1 LVFASF
7 GVAFTETNAAL
18 DHFEQGCSPR
28 GRAVWYWP
36 NRPFVISKQA
46 TVTDSLMATADR
58 EPTSEPYRFPPSGT
72 SLSPLGP
79 SSPPLGP
86 FLLDSGGRGER
97 RPGRPP
103 AFLESR
109 RGLSVIA
116 RRPSR
121 RAAACQRYGL
131 GHCDLAE
138 RKSCNTPYSPYH
150 SRSEPL
156 LSRIF
161 EPSRHLLNLR
171 KFFNPLDWIIRL
183 SPRTAASRL
192 IVRFPNPGEIKIS
205 PKSWR

>member
-1 LVFASF
+1 MRQYF
-7 GVAFTETNAAL
+7 GEHRSKFGLRELWRSLHGTNAAL
-18 DHFEQGCSPR
+18 DHFEQRSPR

-58 EPTSEPYRFPPSGT
+58 EPTSEPCRFPPSGT

-109 RGLSVIA
+109 RGLSVIPGDL
-116 RRPSR
+116 RGKLP
-121 RAAACQRYGL
+121 RAKDMVWVIAIWQNENPAI
-131 GHCDLAE
+131 
-138 RKSCNTPYSPYH
+138 
-150 SRSEPL
+150 PL
-156 LSRIF
+156 N
-161 EPSRHLLNLR
+161 H
-171 KFFNPLDWIIRL
+171 
-183 SPRTAASRL
+183 
-192 IVRFPNPGEIKIS
+192 RFTVEANHF
-205 PKSWR
+205 